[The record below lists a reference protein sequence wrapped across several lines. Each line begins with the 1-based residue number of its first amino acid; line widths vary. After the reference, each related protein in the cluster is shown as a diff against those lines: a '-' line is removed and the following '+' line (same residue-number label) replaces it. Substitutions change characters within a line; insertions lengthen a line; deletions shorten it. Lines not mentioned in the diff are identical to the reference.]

1 MGQKPSRPVDL
12 RAKLRASSERIK
24 IHAAKERNEVAR
36 LEADI
41 LKCLISRSLSK
52 ALSHAK
58 HAVTTRNLTAAK
70 ALLQDLCE
78 ELDTRL
84 GLVCTGESVLGTR
97 DGKVPAELLEVVHT
111 LAWAAR
117 QFEAVPELAH
127 VRNILGSVFKEVRV
141 AAEDAPGARINAT
154 IRARVGAIFAPTAEE
169 ITAELVAVAAK
180 NNVPFDAKK
189 DLADTAMPVL
199 ATPPES
205 GALFAPPQGGEGG
218 GGTVGGG
225 NAAATAFGGLA
236 DPVLVANAPV
246 ILPAAVPIVQPGVLQ
261 LPPGVP
267 LQPGVYVAMQPQ
279 PAGPYPYQPG
289 MAPPFP
295 AGGPPLMLQQ
305 PMPFPLPAPYPPQP
319 QGPSVQEIAA
329 LVSRVSALETAVA
342 GGGSGGTGGG
352 SDGYKIDGGGGDAP
366 AAFGGSGGAAACG
379 EETLPV
385 APVVTAPA
393 SDDAPAPTSAFAARL
408 AALRN

>member
-58 HAVTTRNLTAAK
+58 HAVTTRSLTAAK
-70 ALLQDLCE
+70 GLLQDLCE

-154 IRARVGAIFAPTAEE
+154 IRARVGSIFAPTAEE

-180 NNVPFDAKK
+180 NNVPFDPKK
-189 DLADTAMPVL
+189 DLADTVMPVL

-205 GALFAPPQGGEGG
+205 GALFAPPQGGGG
-218 GGTVGGG
+218 GG
-225 NAAATAFGGLA
+225 NAFGGLA
-236 DPVLVANAPV
+236 DPVLVTNEPV

-279 PAGPYPYQPG
+279 PVGPYPFQPG
-289 MAPPFP
+289 MAAPQPFP
-295 AGGPPLMLQQ
+295 VGSPPMMMQQ
-305 PMPFPLPAPYPPQP
+305 PLPFPLPAPYPPQP
-319 QGPSVQEIAA
+319 QGPSAEEIAA

-352 SDGYKIDGGGGDAP
+352 SNDSSKIDGSGGDAP

-393 SDDAPAPTSAFAARL
+393 SEDAPAPTSAFAARL
-408 AALRN
+408 AALRT